1 MKALSF
7 RAESI
12 YYNTFKNTAI
22 ESITIPNGVNTI
34 ETGAFSECVSLT
46 SIVIPRSVDFC
57 SRYTFDSSD
66 SVVIYCYEN
75 SYIHKLAVRQ
85 GWSYQLINDEILMGD
100 VNGDDDI
107 DINDVT
113 CIQLHLAY
121 IRTLSSEGV
130 LAADVDGDGVISIND
145 ATKIQKYLVGIIKS
159 L

>member
-1 MKALSF
+1 
-7 RAESI
+7 
-12 YYNTFKNTAI
+12 
-22 ESITIPNGVNTI
+22 
-34 ETGAFSECVSLT
+34 
-46 SIVIPRSVDFC
+46 
-57 SRYTFDSSD
+57 
-66 SVVIYCYEN
+66 
-75 SYIHKLAVRQ
+75 
-85 GWSYQLINDEILMGD
+85 MGD
-100 VNGDDDI
+100 VNGDDI